1 MKSLNDLI
9 AILFAVVSF
18 QMFVAAQSD
27 AAAPVP
33 SPNASP
39 TPIALPSNDKNA
51 SPGEKKTEIQFN
63 YTYESLT
70 KNVGE
75 WHTASVDFIH
85 NLSKRK
91 VVYGTLLATKRFGQ
105 RDLQFTL
112 GIYQPLNRKW
122 TVQLEGGASPTHRV
136 LPKWSALGQIE
147 RSFKKGWNAQVGYR
161 RTHFTSARVNLGI
174 AGVEKYWGNN
184 RAAYTLYVSQL
195 ANTGASASNRFQFNR
210 YYGENVSSVGVS
222 AGFGREL
229 ESLGSRGVLQ
239 TDVQSV
245 ALTGRHWFNRH
256 WGIGYDASLVR
267 QGNLYTRRGLT
278 FGVRYKF

>member
-9 AILFAVVSF
+9 AISFAILLFQIFVV
-18 QMFVAAQSD
+18 AQSG
-27 AAAPVP
+27 AAATVS

-39 TPIALPSNDKNA
+39 TPFALPSNDKNA

-70 KNVGE
+70 RNLGE
-75 WHTASVDFIH
+75 WHTASIDFIH
-85 NLSKRK
+85 YFSKRQ

-105 RDLQFTL
+105 RDRQFTV

-122 TVQLEGGASPTHRV
+122 TVQLEGGVSPTHRV

-147 RSFKKGWNAQVGYR
+147 RSFKKGWNTQVGYR
-161 RTHFTSARVNLGI
+161 RMHFTSARVNLGI
-174 AGVEKYWGNN
+174 VGVEKYWGNY

-210 YYGENVSSVGVS
+210 YYGENVSSVGLS
-222 AGFGREL
+222 AGFGREI
-229 ESLGSRGVLQ
+229 ESLGNRRVLQ

-245 ALTGRHWFNRH
+245 ALSGRHWVSRH
-256 WGIGYDASLVR
+256 WGINYDASLVR